1 MSNTWSGQALEGRA
15 SPSSSSS
22 NNIHDGNNIDI
33 INNDTTVMQTIPT
46 TTETTTMT
54 TLVPQPPPKQ
64 QQQQQPLKHHQV
76 HQQQEQQQRR
86 QQELVAF
93 CELLGPLWYPRGRF
107 LRRGLGLQGILRRFS
122 EAFLCPCVCLRCS
135 LWRLLW
141 ALQGVEMDAI
151 ANEVVNVSCLHFL
164 FCPKGFQDNF
174 LGSSEGPTAVLE
186 ALLGY
191 G

>member
-76 HQQQEQQQRR
+76 YKQQEQQQRR

-164 FCPKGFQDNF
+164 FCPKGFQDKF
-174 LGSSEGPTAVLE
+174 LGPSEGPAAVLE